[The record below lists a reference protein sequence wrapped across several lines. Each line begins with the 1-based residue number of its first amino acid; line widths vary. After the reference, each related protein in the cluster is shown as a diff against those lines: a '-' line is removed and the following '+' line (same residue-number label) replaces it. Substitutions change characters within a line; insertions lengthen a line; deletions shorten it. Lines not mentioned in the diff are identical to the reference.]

1 MNASDK
7 AMASRQSPV
16 EELISPSSD
25 SRRTFIGS
33 ASQDAPNGH
42 PLPMN
47 SLDSKAG
54 DGKADLRPV
63 PTRPEIK
70 VESRSGLKVQSS
82 LEGSATA
89 FERRAHIENL
99 QEMADKARE
108 NGGTPPVSVKARLAV
123 ALSDLDKFEASTVY
137 QRAQAFDRLPQN
149 EALGNFPE
157 LDASFKQ
164 LQAVKRDWTPQ
175 TSQDQR
181 ERGYFDAKTRL
192 SDQLHRG
199 ELPVADVSLKDSRQV
214 IEMAAA
220 ARGLMVRDGQELKQD
235 FRGELV
241 AQSSHHVLL
250 QVSDMMAIQYEKAK
264 LDRCIAPGEKVAIQ
278 YGQDQSQVHT
288 HEIVMEQA
296 KAPDKEPT
304 HGLSMRQGRGF

>member
-1 MNASDK
+1 VNASDK
-7 AMASRQSPV
+7 AMASLQSPV

-63 PTRPEIK
+63 PTRSEIK
-70 VESRSGLKVQSS
+70 VESRSELKVQSS

-108 NGGTPPVSVKARLAV
+108 NGGTPPVSVEARLAV
-123 ALSDLDKFEASTVY
+123 ARSDLDKFEASTVY

-175 TSQDQR
+175 TSQDLR
-181 ERGYFDAKTRL
+181 EREYFGAKAQL

-199 ELPVADVSLKDSRQV
+199 DLPKAQVSLEESRSV
-214 IEMAAA
+214 IQMAAA
-220 ARGLMVRDGQELKQD
+220 ARGLVVRDAQEIKQD
-235 FRGELV
+235 FRGEVV

-250 QVSDMMAIQYEKAK
+250 QVSDIQYEKG
-264 LDRCIAPGEKVAIQ
+264 LIARSLRVLAIQ
-278 YGQDQSQVHT
+278 YGQDKSQVHA
-288 HEIVMEQA
+288 HESAMVPVPAQN
-296 KAPDKEPT
+296 KET
-304 HGLSMRQGRGF
+304 SRERAVGQERDWR